1 MGARNGQSVNG
12 DVGRPRSRGCSI
24 YLHRNEIATIGEQK
38 NESHRA
44 SKFEKLPVWLV
55 RAGVGARVIDNSR
68 TTSDLN
74 IGDALSDV

>member
-1 MGARNGQSVNG
+1 MNG
-12 DVGRPRSRGCSI
+12 DIGRPHSPGCSI
-24 YLHRNEIATIGEQK
+24 YLHRNEIGTIGEQK

-74 IGDALSDV
+74 IDDALSDV

>member
-12 DVGRPRSRGCSI
+12 DIGRPRSPGCSI

-55 RAGVGARVIDNSR
+55 RAGVGARVIDNFR